1 MFGREK
7 SLIALCVL
15 YVLFST
21 LSISLT
27 IFAQDETN
35 DAKIIER
42 YKLML
47 SRKPKEGST
56 FDRLYQF
63 YLEGP
68 GLDAMVADYKA
79 EAQAKPKNSNVQLI
93 LGHLYKRLGK
103 DTEALTAY
111 QRAVELSQNNYYPH
125 FALGKMF
132 ATLRQHENAIIEL
145 IRAVELTIQTQSTS
159 PEELTEIYKVL
170 GRSFFSRDRVEEAI
184 SAWSKIAE
192 LDPENIFARIELAD
206 LFYEQQLYPQA
217 IAQHQA
223 ILEIKK
229 DDPYQKCLSLREI
242 GKIHEDIAAY
252 QEARNRYDEA
262 LALTAPGNWLRK
274 DLQQRIIGIYAA
286 DGNWGG
292 LITYYQNKLEV
303 TPNDPELLGLLASA
317 YIENQQLDES
327 IVTFRKGLELAPTD
341 SGLRLNLITALRNAE
356 KLEEA
361 AAEYEVLTEQHP
373 DDFGIYREL
382 GKLYVQLANVD
393 KAKAVY
399 QKMIDRDPQN
409 ASTHLILAEIYTGH
423 EWMEDAVTAYQKA
436 ISLTPENLDYIEYFG
451 EFYFRQG
458 NREKA
463 VETWNQLV
471 AENKST
477 AENHD
482 RLARLLDTKKF
493 PAEAIDA
500 SRKAVE
506 LMPNAYR
513 YREALAKR
521 LMKNEKYEE
530 ALTEYAEAEKLAPN
544 AFFAEQMGDQ
554 RIEIYRRQ
562 GTLLDQI
569 GTVEEQLEKQKRNA
583 EGAFGLQMRL
593 AKMYL
598 KLGNITYGLEVLLE
612 AKALRPD
619 DIVVNRRLAEV
630 YTKQKRQ
637 DDANAIYTHLIE
649 IDTANAREYYANIA
663 RAHLNTMDFEAATE
677 AAKQVVAHSP
687 RNPEGHQL
695 LAQIAKG
702 SGNYG
707 TAIVSLKQ
715 AIRLR
720 TDATDI
726 RTELASIYKLSGNL
740 RQALDQYWQCWKL
753 SDSVSDKLAFVKP
766 LSELYYD
773 LGQHNEFEEKLKQL
787 SKVDTSSVAPVLAL
801 ANIYE
806 DIGDLSNAKFQ
817 LARALDRQPD
827 NQNLL
832 EQLVKINTDLGNIED
847 ALNYQQQL
855 VKAHPNAVHQ
865 QKLGEL
871 LYDAGREQ
879 EAIQAW
885 TKLIHAKNQT
895 LEAEIKLSNLLI
907 RHGLLEEALLTLD
920 RAAEK
925 ATDAIDIYKIGA
937 MLVEMN
943 ELERAEPHFQRILEM
958 PMPQAKPGSATTTT
972 HIPHGT
978 PYTPYVPYALTTIS
992 MGKLNLPRNL
1002 VNQIQRQSYYYSGRS
1017 TQTWQ
1022 PNSFEEAQA
1031 GALVQL
1037 TTIAQKQGKLN
1048 ELIEQYEANATAN
1061 PKDIK
1066 TLETLLQVYT
1076 LFNNYKKVNEI
1087 AEQLL
1092 SVSPKD
1098 PAYQSMRLNL
1108 LTQQNVDYETWKV
1121 HYDKMTA
1128 LTPDARTWL
1137 AINYASISFY
1147 TGRMANAEK
1156 VISELENMKVTDLSA
1171 GLMLVP
1177 ILAELNKMDQ
1187 AEKILAQIRIP
1198 INQANTQTS
1207 SIGAPYFPMQQQGFH
1222 SQIYSTLAIAYLNN
1236 GQTEKAI
1243 EHFWT
1248 HLERT
1253 KPKTTNSK
1261 RVSPLTYASYS
1272 SGGYTPVQSS
1282 FPSPTVYY
1290 NQDRLRSL
1298 QQFFNTMLIKDQQ
1311 EVLYSKLQAKLD
1323 ATNGKDRMYPGL
1335 ALSYC
1340 YWWAG
1345 KRNKAQVVLS
1355 ALQKE
1360 FTNDLSLKLNTC
1372 FVSMNIGEHKTALT
1386 LLKELVEAD
1395 PRNRRQYNQMMLQLA
1410 VYTGDTVTIR
1420 ELMTKLLN
1428 SPSGTRELYQF
1439 SQKLQNAGLTQF
1451 ALAVAKK
1458 AVDMSKGE
1466 RDPNF
1471 LMQLSRHL
1479 ERLGRQQDAARLA
1492 ERALRFANQR
1502 DRHGQ
1507 TLHQWN
1513 IQHAS
1518 RLVKNTSVVQNR
1530 EPKLLEAAQKN
1541 PNSFRAQL
1549 NLANYYER
1557 SKQFPKASKAFEAA
1571 LALRPKDST
1580 TRHQYAQ
1587 MLQQSGDVNKAV
1599 DQYNILIKENPN
1611 ALGYNSNRV
1620 IDAFLVA
1627 GKVNELLSLTKE
1639 LIAPSV
1645 GQSTAIN
1652 FVRST
1657 AQHFLRHNDPKAAV
1671 EIYEKMIKVNPND
1684 VYIYKNLVSAYEKL
1698 GETEKA
1704 MQFLRESME
1713 NTNQLNSPH
1722 PFAQVETILQLIELY
1737 KKLGKLKEL
1746 ATEYEAKLAK
1756 KPDDPLLIFPVALIK
1771 IGLNDL
1777 EGSDPLVEQLFENTL
1792 LIVNLEW
1799 ANLLAGAYRSAGDK
1813 DREIR
1818 VLEIA
1823 TQKVNPQNSWGLP
1836 ESYRQLGTAY
1846 MQKGGKI
1853 KGQDTFRKMG
1863 AILMSGGGVYGYWE
1877 KERLAQTYMQYA
1889 MWNDAAALFTDIS
1902 NDLSANQSSREQAQ
1916 RQLMMIKQ
1924 VRRGLTATT
1933 QSPQKTQEM
1942 NIGSQKALAQQY
1954 IRNNKTKE
1962 AIQIY
1967 EQITKAMPEDFES
1980 RSQLAS
1986 LYSRERQHDKAL
1998 KTWEALLKADPENS
2012 RYQDGIINAYRAS
2025 SKISEALELA
2035 QNYLT
2040 AEPQNSAHHARI
2052 ARLYSSDGQVEKAIA
2067 AYKKS
2072 IELKPGDRRIYEDLA
2087 RLYTQN
2093 NEFDDAEETYKE
2105 AIKFAE
2111 RDWDKEHFERQLME
2125 LYRRQGKLDQI
2136 LKDAE
2141 EKGTLTLKMQ
2151 TEIAKQYKDKG
2162 ESQKAIT
2169 AYRKALTLATQDHER
2184 RNISLQLMEEYAK
2197 VGEDKLVLEL
2207 FETAYNPNSISLGG
2221 KSIRSSGT
2229 SITAIRFGN
2238 DSVRDKLIKTYQ
2250 DQGKLEKL
2258 QSFFEERLKSK
2269 PKNIAVLQI
2278 LSDIYRN
2285 THNYKKAAEIY
2296 QTLSDV
2302 QPNNIR
2308 SYYYAAASLNR
2319 TEQSE
2324 LAKQFL
2330 NRGEAALSSSNYRN
2344 DMLVHVALAI
2354 ICLEGD
2360 MPDQAVKYAEQAVTK
2375 GTGGDIFRDGVYGL
2389 LGKCYFAT
2397 KQYEEAANAYQQLA
2411 NITRS
2416 DWKRKEAEK
2425 AIQRAYREG
2434 NLHETRIPK
2443 LVKMA
2448 EENPDD
2454 PDVRLSLAK
2463 SYESSNQV
2471 DEAIAQ
2477 YEKLSELQPDTSE
2490 WHKTIGDLYQRSRET
2505 HGAERIA
2512 KVSAAYEKAIKLE
2525 PNSYQLY
2532 DKLGQIYTQGSELE
2546 KADAV
2551 YRRALDAQLN
2561 EYEYN
2566 RVISAIWTLYDSQ
2579 KQQEKGIAVLEEL
2592 KPKLQTSSTLHELLA
2607 EAYKNVNETEKSELA
2622 RSQWLEIRQKQVSKR
2637 QYHRDYNGLAEQLLN
2652 LNIYP
2657 DVALDYAQRAIKAGD
2672 NPKYGLTLGMAYLAN
2687 EQYDE
2692 ALEQLKSSLNTIK
2705 PKDIESQLLSRISAV
2720 GKNAQDKERFTE
2732 MVAQLVNAI
2741 PDNLTN
2747 QLKTNLALAKFCR
2760 EHGLTEIAKTY
2771 IDKTGFIPENEWF
2784 YLGPFDNTKGVGYNT
2799 TYIPESTKVF
2809 DTTTK
2814 YDGVNG
2820 HVSWQK
2826 IADDTFD
2833 GFIDFGGNDNWYT
2846 GYARTTVISPDERKA
2861 QILFDSDDQG
2871 KIWLNEKKMYAH
2883 RRNRGAVVDR
2893 RIVPVKLMAGEN
2905 TILVKV
2911 CNETS
2916 PWGFY
2921 LRITDSDGNPFKD
2934 LKFGSSE
2941 EK

>member
-1 MFGREK
+1 MFGRKK
-7 SLIALCVL
+7 SSIALCVL
-15 YVLFST
+15 YILFFSLST
-21 LSISLT
+21 SSIIL
-27 IFAQDETN
+27 AQDETN

-47 SRKPKEGST
+47 IQKPKEGSV

-68 GLDAMVADYKA
+68 GLDAMVTDYNA
-79 EAQAKPKNSNVQLI
+79 EAQANPNNSNVQLI

-103 DTEALTAY
+103 DTQALTAY

-125 FALGKMF
+125 FALGKMY
-132 ATLRQHENAIIEL
+132 ATQRQHENAIVEL
-145 IRAVELTIQTQSTS
+145 TKAVELTKQVQSTS

-170 GRSFFSRDRVEEAI
+170 GRSYFRRDKVEEAI
-184 SAWSKIAE
+184 STWSKIAE
-192 LDPENIFARIELAD
+192 LDLEDIFARIELAD
-206 LFYEQQLYPQA
+206 LFHEQKLYPQA

-229 DDPYQKCLSLREI
+229 DDPYRRCLSLREI
-242 GKIHEDIAAY
+242 GKIHEDTGTYEAA
-252 QEARNRYDEA
+252 RKHYDEA

-286 DGNWGG
+286 DGNWEG
-292 LITYYQNKLEV
+292 LITYYQNKLET
-303 TPNDPELLGLLASA
+303 TPNEPELLGLLASA

-327 IVTFRKGLELAPTD
+327 ITTYRKGLELAPTD

-361 AAEYEVLTEQHP
+361 ATEYEVLTEQQP

-399 QKMIDRDPQN
+399 QRMIDRDPQN

-423 EWMEDAVTAYQKA
+423 EWMEDAVTAYQNA
-436 ISLTPENLDYIEYFG
+436 ISLAPDNLDFIEYFG

-458 NREKA
+458 NREQA
-463 VETWNQLV
+463 VQTWNQMV
-471 AENKST
+471 ADNKSN

-482 RLARLLDTKKF
+482 RLARLLGAKKF
-493 PAEAIDA
+493 PTQAIEA

-521 LMKNEKYEE
+521 LMENQEYED

-569 GTVEEQLEKQKRNA
+569 GTVEEQLKKQTDNVEETFA
-583 EGAFGLQMRL
+583 LQMRL

-619 DIVVNRRLAEV
+619 HIVVNRRLAEV
-630 YTKQKRQ
+630 YTQQNRQ

-649 IDTANAREYYANIA
+649 IDSANAREYYANIA

-702 SGNYG
+702 SGNYD
-707 TAIVSLKQ
+707 TAIASLKQ

-773 LGQHNEFEEKLKQL
+773 LGQHNEFQEKLKQL

-817 LARALDRQPD
+817 LARALDRQSD
-827 NQNLL
+827 NQELL
-832 EQLVKINTDLGNIED
+832 EQLVKINTDLGNIDD

-879 EAIQAW
+879 EAVQAW

-920 RAAEK
+920 RAGEK
-925 ATDAIDIYKIGA
+925 ATDAKDIYKIGA

-958 PMPQAKPGSATTTT
+958 PTPQTKPGSATTTT
-972 HIPHGT
+972 HIPHAT
-978 PYTPYVPYALTTIS
+978 PYMPYAFTTIN

-1002 VNQIQRQSYYYSGRS
+1002 LNQIQRQPHYYSGRS

-1022 PNSFEEAQA
+1022 PNSFEDAQA

-1048 ELIEQYEANATAN
+1048 KLIEQYETNAAAN

-1066 TLETLLQVYT
+1066 TLETLFQIYT
-1076 LFNNYKKVNEI
+1076 LFNNSKKVNEI
-1087 AEQLL
+1087 TEQLL
-1092 SVSPKD
+1092 SISPND
-1098 PAYQSMRLNL
+1098 PAYQRMRLNQ
-1108 LTQQNVDYETWKV
+1108 LTQQKIDYETWKT
-1121 HYDKMTA
+1121 HFDKMTA
-1128 LTPDARTWL
+1128 LTPGARTWL

-1147 TGRMANAEK
+1147 TGRTENAEK
-1156 VISELENMKVTDLSA
+1156 VLSELENMKVTDLNA

-1177 ILAELNKMDQ
+1177 ILAELGKMDQ
-1187 AEKILAQIRIP
+1187 AEKMLAQIRIP
-1198 INQANTQTS
+1198 VNQANPQTS
-1207 SIGAPYFPMQQQGFH
+1207 PIGVPYFPMQRHGFH

-1243 EHFWT
+1243 ELFWM

-1282 FPSPTVYY
+1282 FPSPTIYY

-1298 QQFFNTMLIKDQQ
+1298 QQFFNTVLIKNQQ
-1311 EVLYSKLQAKLD
+1311 EVLYSKLQAELD
-1323 ATNGKDRMYPGL
+1323 ASNGRDRMYPGL

-1340 YWWAG
+1340 YWWAA
-1345 KRNKAQVVLS
+1345 KRNKAQEMLS

-1372 FVSMNIGEHKTALT
+1372 FVSMNVGEHKTALT

-1395 PRNRRQYNQMMLQLA
+1395 PRNRRQYNQMMFQLA
-1410 VYTGDTVTIR
+1410 VYTGDTVIIR

-1479 ERLGRQQDAARLA
+1479 EKLGRQQDAAQLA
-1492 ERALRFANQR
+1492 ERALRFGNQR
-1502 DRHGQ
+1502 DRYGQ

-1513 IQHAS
+1513 MQHAS
-1518 RLVKNTSVVQNR
+1518 RLIRNTSGVQNR
-1530 EPKLLEAAQKN
+1530 EPKLLEAAENN

-1549 NLANYYER
+1549 NLANFYER
-1557 SKQFPKASKAFEAA
+1557 NKQYQNASKAYEAA

-1580 TRHQYAQ
+1580 VRQQYAQ

-1599 DQYNILIKENPN
+1599 DQYNILIKENPS
-1611 ALGYNSNRV
+1611 ALGYNSHRV
-1620 IDAFLVA
+1620 IDAFSNA
-1627 GKVNELLSLTKE
+1627 GKINELVSYSKE
-1639 LIAPSV
+1639 MIAPSFGSF
-1645 GQSTAIN
+1645 GQGTALS
-1652 FVRST
+1652 FAQGV
-1657 AQHFLRHNDPKAAV
+1657 AQHLLRHNNPKAAV
-1671 EIYEKMIKVNPND
+1671 EIYEKIIKVIPNN
-1684 VYIYKNLVSAYEKL
+1684 VYLYTQLISAYENV

-1704 MQFLRESME
+1704 MQLLRESME
-1713 NTNQLNSPH
+1713 NTHLLNATQ
-1722 PFAQVETILQLIELY
+1722 PFAQVEFILKLIELY
-1737 KKLGKLKEL
+1737 KKSGKLKEL
-1746 ATEYEAKLAK
+1746 ATEYEVKLAE
-1756 KPDDPLLIFPVALIK
+1756 KPNDPLLIFPVALIK

-1777 EGSDPLVEQLFENTL
+1777 EGSDPLVEQLFKNTL
-1792 LIVNLEW
+1792 LIANLEW
-1799 ANLLAGAYRSAGDK
+1799 ANLLAEAYKSAGDR
-1813 DREIR
+1813 DREIH

-1823 TQKVNPQNSWGLP
+1823 TQKVNPQNSWGLT
-1836 ESYRQLGTAY
+1836 ESYRKLGTAY
-1846 MQKGGKI
+1846 MQKGEKT

-1863 AILMSGGGVYGYWE
+1863 AILMSGGGTHGYWE
-1877 KERLAQTYMQYA
+1877 KERLAQTFMQYA
-1889 MWNDAAALFTDIS
+1889 MWDDAEALFTDIS
-1902 NDLSANQSSREQAQ
+1902 NNLSANQSSREQAQ

-1924 VRRGLTATT
+1924 MQRGLTATT
-1933 QSPQKTQEM
+1933 QSPQKTQNM
-1942 NIGSQKALAQQY
+1942 NIGSQKALAQQHT
-1954 IRNNKTKE
+1954 RNNKIKE
-1962 AIQIY
+1962 AIQID
-1967 EQITKAMPEDFES
+1967 EQIVKQMPEDFES

-2012 RYQDGIINAYRAS
+2012 RYQDGLINAYRAS
-2025 SKISEALELA
+2025 GKISEALELA

-2052 ARLYSSDGQVEKAIA
+2052 ARLYSSDGQVEKAID

-2072 IELKPGDRRIYEDLA
+2072 IELKPGDRQIYENLA

-2093 NEFDDAEETYKE
+2093 NEFDAAEETYKE

-2111 RDWDKEHFERQLME
+2111 RDWDKEHFERQLMD
-2125 LYRRQGKLDQI
+2125 LYRRQGKLEEV

-2169 AYRKALTLATQDHER
+2169 AYQKALTLATQDHER
-2184 RNISLQLMEEYAK
+2184 RNISLQLMAEYAK
-2197 VGEDKLVLEL
+2197 LGEDKSVLEL

-2221 KSIRSSGT
+2221 KSIRSSGM

-2238 DSVRDKLIKTYQ
+2238 DSIRDDLIKTYQ
-2250 DQGKLEKL
+2250 DQGKLDKL

-2269 PKNIAVLQI
+2269 PRDIAALQI
-2278 LSDIYRN
+2278 LSDIYRRA
-2285 THNYKKAAEIY
+2285 HKHKKAAEIS
-2296 QTLSDV
+2296 QTLSEV
-2302 QPNNIR
+2302 QSNNIR
-2308 SYYYAAASLNR
+2308 SYYYAAAALNK
-2319 TEQSE
+2319 TGQPE

-2330 NRGEAALSSSNYRN
+2330 NRGEAAFSSSNYRN

-2354 ICLEGD
+2354 ICLEGE

-2375 GTGGDIFRDGVYGL
+2375 GSGGDIFKDGAYGL
-2389 LGKCYFAT
+2389 LGRCYFET

-2463 SYESSNQV
+2463 SYESSDQV
-2471 DEAIAQ
+2471 DEAIKQ
-2477 YEKLSELQPDTSE
+2477 YEKLIELQPDTSE

-2505 HGAERIA
+2505 HGTERLA
-2512 KVSAAYEKAIKLE
+2512 KVTAAYQKAIKLE
-2525 PNSYQLY
+2525 PNTYQLY
-2532 DKLGQIYTQGSELE
+2532 EKLGQIYTQGSELE
-2546 KADAV
+2546 QAESV

-2566 RVISAIWTLYDSQ
+2566 RIISAIWALYDSQ

-2592 KPKLQTSSTLHELLA
+2592 KPKMPTSSTLHELLA
-2607 EAYKNVNETEKSELA
+2607 DAYKNVGNTEKSELV
-2622 RSQWLEIRQKQVSKR
+2622 RSQWLEIRQKQVNKR
-2637 QYHRDYNGLAEQLLN
+2637 QYHRDFNTLAEQLLN

-2657 DVALDYAQRAIKAGD
+2657 EVALDYAQRAIKTGD
-2672 NPKYGLTLGMAYLAN
+2672 NPKYGLTLGMAHLAN

-2692 ALEQLKSSLNTIK
+2692 ALAQLKSSLNTIK
-2705 PKDIESQLLSRISAV
+2705 PKDMENQLLSRISAF

-2732 MVAQLVNAI
+2732 MVAQLINAI
-2741 PDNLTN
+2741 SDNSTN
-2747 QLKTNLALAKFCR
+2747 ELKTNLALAKFCR

-2771 IDKTGFIPENEWF
+2771 IDKTGFIPESAWLF
-2784 YLGPFDNTKGVGYNT
+2784 LGPFDNTKGVGYNT
-2799 TYIPESTKVF
+2799 TYIPENEKQF

-2814 YDGVNG
+2814 YDGING
-2820 HVSWQK
+2820 KVSWQK
-2826 IADDTFD
+2826 IADETYD
-2833 GFIDFGGNDNWYT
+2833 GFIDFGADDNWHT
-2846 GYARTTVISPDERKA
+2846 GYALTTIFSPDERKA
-2861 QILFDSDDQG
+2861 QFLFDSDDQG
-2871 KIWLNEKKMYAH
+2871 KIWLNGKKMYAH
-2883 RRNRGAVVDR
+2883 RRNRGAVIDR
-2893 RIVPVKLMAGEN
+2893 RAIPVTLVAGKN

-2911 CNETS
+2911 CNETL

-2934 LKFGSSE
+2934 LKFNNSE

>member
-7 SLIALCVL
+7 SSIVFCVL
-15 YVLFST
+15 SILFYI
-21 LSISLT
+21 LSISPIIL
-27 IFAQDETN
+27 AQEETN

-47 SRKPKEGST
+47 SRNPKEGSA

-68 GLDAMVADYKA
+68 GLDAMVADYKT
-79 EAQAKPKNSNVQLI
+79 EAQAKPEDSNFQLI

-125 FALGKMF
+125 FALGKMY

-145 IRAVELTIQTQSTS
+145 TKAVELTEQTQSTS
-159 PEELTEIYKVL
+159 PEELTKIYKVL
-170 GRSFFSRDRVEEAI
+170 GRSYFSRDKVKEAI
-184 SAWSKIAE
+184 SVWSKIAE

-206 LFYEQQLYPQA
+206 LFYEQNLYPQA
-217 IAQHQA
+217 IAQHKA

-229 DDPYQKCLSLREI
+229 DDPYRKCLSLREI
-242 GKIHEDIAAY
+242 GKIHEDTGAY
-252 QEARNRYDEA
+252 EEARKHYDEA
-262 LALTAPGNWLRK
+262 LTLTAPGNWLRK
-274 DLQQRIIGIYAA
+274 DLQQRIIDIYAA
-286 DGNWGG
+286 DGNWEG
-292 LITYYQNKLEV
+292 LIGYYQTKLE
-303 TPNDPELLGLLASA
+303 TSPNDPELLGLLAA
-317 YIENQQLDES
+317 AFIENQQLDES
-327 IVTFRKGLELAPTD
+327 ITTYRKGLELAPTD

-356 KLEEA
+356 KFEEA
-361 AAEYEVLTEQHP
+361 AAEYEVLIEQHP

-382 GKLYVQLANVD
+382 GKLYVQLENVD

-399 QKMIDRDPQN
+399 QKMIDRNPQN
-409 ASTHLILAEIYTGH
+409 ASTYLILAEIYTGH
-423 EWMEDAVTAYQKA
+423 EWVEDAVTAYQKA
-436 ISLTPENLDYIEYFG
+436 IALASENLDYIEYFG

-458 NREKA
+458 DREKA
-463 VETWNQLV
+463 VETWNQMV
-471 AENKST
+471 VKDKST

-493 PAEAIDA
+493 PSKAIEA
-500 SRKAVE
+500 SRKAVA
-506 LMPNAYR
+506 LIPDAYR
-513 YREALAKR
+513 YRETLAKR
-521 LMKNEKYEE
+521 LMKNGKYED

-544 AFFAEQMGDQ
+544 AFFAEQMADQ

-562 GTLLDQI
+562 GTLVAQI
-569 GTVEEQLEKQKRNA
+569 ETVEDQLKKQTGNA
-583 EGAFGLQMRL
+583 EATFALQMRL

-612 AKALRPD
+612 AKTLRPN
-619 DIVVNRRLAEV
+619 DIVVNRRLSEV
-630 YTKQKRQ
+630 YTKQNRQ
-637 DDANAIYTHLIE
+637 NEANVIYTHLIE
-649 IDTANAREYYANIA
+649 IDSANAREYYANIA
-663 RAHLNTMDFEAATE
+663 RAHLNTMDFKAATE

-702 SGNYG
+702 AGNYD
-707 TAIVSLKQ
+707 TAITSLKQ

-720 TDATDI
+720 PDATDI
-726 RTELASIYKLSGNL
+726 RMELAKTYKLSGNL

-753 SDSVSDKLAFVKP
+753 SVSVSDKLAFVKP

-801 ANIYE
+801 ANIYQ

-827 NQNLL
+827 NQDLL
-832 EQLVKINTDLGNIED
+832 EQLVKVSTELGNMED
-847 ALNYQQQL
+847 ALNYQQLL
-855 VKAHPNAVHQ
+855 VDAHPNAAHQ

-871 LYDAGREQ
+871 LYDVGREQ
-879 EAIQAW
+879 EAVQAW

-895 LEAEIKLSNLLI
+895 LEAEIKLSHLLI

-937 MLVEMN
+937 LLVEMN

-958 PMPQAKPGSATTTT
+958 PTPPAKPSVATATT
-972 HIPHGT
+972 HIPHAT
-978 PYTPYVPYALTTIS
+978 PYMPYAPTTIS
-992 MGKLNLPRNL
+992 MGKLNIPRNL
-1002 VNQIQRQSYYYSGRS
+1002 VYQIQGQPYYSGRS
-1017 TQTWQ
+1017 AATWQ

-1048 ELIEQYEANATAN
+1048 ELIEQYEANAAAH

-1076 LFNNYKKVNEI
+1076 LFNNSEKVNEI
-1087 AEQLL
+1087 TEHLL
-1092 SVSPKD
+1092 SISPND
-1098 PAYQSMRLNL
+1098 PAYQSMRLNQ
-1108 LTQQNVDYETWKV
+1108 LTQQNVDYETWKAD
-1121 HYDKMTA
+1121 YDKMTA

-1147 TGRMANAEK
+1147 TGKIANAEK
-1156 VISELENMKVTDLSA
+1156 VFSELENMEVTDLRA

-1177 ILAELNKMDQ
+1177 ILAELGKMDQ
-1187 AEKILAQIRIP
+1187 VEKILAQIRIP
-1198 INQANTQTS
+1198 AHQTNTPTVPT
-1207 SIGAPYFPMQQQGFH
+1207 GMPYIPMQQQGFQ

-1243 EHFWT
+1243 EHFWA

-1261 RVSPLTYASYS
+1261 RVASLTYASYS

-1282 FPSPTVYY
+1282 FPSPTIYY
-1290 NQDRLRSL
+1290 NRDRLLFL
-1298 QQFFNTMLIKDQQ
+1298 QQFFNTVLIRNHQ
-1311 EVLYSKLQAKLD
+1311 EVLYSKLQAEFD
-1323 ATNGKDRMYPGL
+1323 AANESARIYPGL

-1345 KRNKAQVVLS
+1345 KRNEAQEILS

-1360 FTNDLSLKLNTC
+1360 FPNDLTLKLNTC
-1372 FVSMNIGEHKTALT
+1372 FVSMNVGEHKTALT
-1386 LLKELVEAD
+1386 LLKEMIEAD
-1395 PRNRRQYNQMMLQLA
+1395 PRNRRQYNQLMFQLA

-1451 ALAVAKK
+1451 ALAIAKK

-1471 LMQLSRHL
+1471 LMQLSQHL
-1479 ERLGRQQDAARLA
+1479 ERLGRRQDAARLA
-1492 ERALRFANQR
+1492 ERALQFANQR

-1507 TLHQWN
+1507 TMHQWN
-1513 IQHAS
+1513 FQHAS
-1518 RLVKNTSVVQNR
+1518 RLVSNTPTVQNR

-1549 NLANYYER
+1549 NLAKFYER
-1557 SKQFPKASKAFEAA
+1557 AKQYQKASNAFEAA

-1580 TRHQYAQ
+1580 TRQQYAQ
-1587 MLQQSGDVNKAV
+1587 MLQQSGPV
-1599 DQYNILIKENPN
+1599 DKVVEQYTVLIKKNPS
-1611 ALGYNSNRV
+1611 ALGYNTHRI
-1620 IDAFLVA
+1620 IDAFSNA
-1627 GKVNELLSLTKE
+1627 GKINELISFTKE
-1639 LIAPSV
+1639 MIAPSF
-1645 GQSTAIN
+1645 GQNAALD
-1652 FVRST
+1652 FARRV
-1657 AQHFLRHNDPKAAV
+1657 AQHLLRHNNPKAAV
-1671 EIYEKMIKVNPND
+1671 EIYEKIIKVNPND
-1684 VYIYKNLVSAYEKL
+1684 RYTYTQLISAYENV

-1713 NTNQLNSPH
+1713 NTNLLNATQ
-1722 PFAQVETILQLIELY
+1722 PFAQVELTLKLIELY
-1737 KKLGKLKEL
+1737 KKSGKLKEL
-1746 ATEYEAKLAK
+1746 ATEYEEKLSQE
-1756 KPDDPLLIFPVALIK
+1756 PNDPLLMFPVALMK
-1771 IGLNDL
+1771 IGLNNFED
-1777 EGSDPLVEQLFENTL
+1777 SDPLVEQLFKNTL
-1792 LIVNLEW
+1792 LVVNLEW
-1799 ANLLAGAYRSAGDK
+1799 ANVLADAYRSAGDR

-1836 ESYRQLGTAY
+1836 ESYRKLGTAY
-1846 MQKGGKI
+1846 MQKGEKI

-1863 AILMSGGGVYGYWE
+1863 AIFMSGGGGHGYWE
-1877 KERLAQTYMQYA
+1877 IERLAQTYMQYA
-1889 MWNDAAALFTDIS
+1889 MWDDAAALYTEIS
-1902 NDLSANQSSREQAQ
+1902 NNLSANRSSREQAQ

-1924 VRRGLTATT
+1924 MQRGLTATT
-1933 QSPQKTQEM
+1933 RSSQKTENM
-1942 NIGSQKALAQQY
+1942 DIGAQKALAEQHLH
-1954 IRNNKTKE
+1954 RGEHNK
-1962 AIQIY
+1962 AIQIF
-1967 EQITKAMPEDFES
+1967 ERIVKQMPEDFES
-1980 RSQLAS
+1980 RSELAS
-1986 LYSRERQHDKAL
+1986 LYSRQKLHDKAL
-1998 KTWEALLKADPENS
+1998 ETWNALLKADPENS
-2012 RYQDGIINAYRAS
+2012 KYQDGLINAYRAS
-2025 SKISEALELA
+2025 GKINEALELA
-2035 QNYLT
+2035 QKYLEV
-2040 AEPQNSAHHARI
+2040 EPTSSVHHVRI
-2052 ARLYSSDGQVEKAIA
+2052 ARLYAADGQVENAIA
-2067 AYKKS
+2067 AYKKT
-2072 IELKPGDRRIYEDLA
+2072 IELKPGDRQIYENLA
-2087 RLYTQN
+2087 RLYIQK
-2093 NEFDDAEETYKE
+2093 NEFDAAEEIYKE
-2105 AIKFAE
+2105 AIKYAE
-2111 RDWDKEHFERQLME
+2111 RDWDKERIERQLMD
-2125 LYRRQGKLDQI
+2125 LYRRQGKLEEM

-2169 AYRKALTLATQDHER
+2169 AYKKALTLATQDHER
-2184 RNISLQLMEEYAK
+2184 RNISFQLMEEYAK
-2197 VGEDKLVLEL
+2197 IGEDKLVLEQ

-2221 KSIRSSGT
+2221 KSITSSGT

-2238 DSVRDKLIKTYQ
+2238 DNVRDNLIKTYQ
-2250 DQGKLEKL
+2250 DQGKLDKL
-2258 QSFFEERLKSK
+2258 QSIFEERLKSK
-2269 PKNIAVLQI
+2269 PKNITVLQI

-2285 THNYKKAAEIY
+2285 THDHKKAAEIY

-2319 TEQSE
+2319 TGQSE

-2344 DMLVHVALAI
+2344 DMLVHAAFAI

-2360 MPDQAVKYAEQAVTK
+2360 MPEQAVKYAEQAVAK
-2375 GTGGDIFRDGVYGL
+2375 GTGGGDIFRDGVYGL
-2389 LGKCYFAT
+2389 LGRCYFAT

-2505 HGAERIA
+2505 HGAERLA
-2512 KVSAAYEKAIKLE
+2512 KVTAAYEKAIKLE
-2525 PNSYQLY
+2525 PNTYQLY
-2532 DKLGQIYTQGSELE
+2532 EKLGQIYTQGSELE
-2546 KADAV
+2546 QAESV
-2551 YRRALDAQLN
+2551 YRRALDAQLD

-2566 RVISAIWTLYDSQ
+2566 RVINAIWSLYDSQ
-2579 KQQEKGIAVLEEL
+2579 TQREKGIAVLEEL
-2592 KPKLQTSSTLHELLA
+2592 KPKMPTSSTLHELLA
-2607 EAYKNVNETEKSELA
+2607 DAYKNIGDTEKSELVY
-2622 RSQWLEIRQKQVSKR
+2622 SQWLEIRQKQVSKR
-2637 QYHRDYNGLAEQLLN
+2637 QYHGDFNRLAEQLLN

-2657 DVALDYAQRAIKAGD
+2657 EVALDYAQRAIKSGD
-2672 NPKYGLTLGMAYLAN
+2672 NPKYGLTLGIAYLAN
-2687 EQYDE
+2687 EQYDA

-2705 PKDIESQLLSRISAV
+2705 PKDIENQLLSRISAF
-2720 GKNAQDKERFTE
+2720 GKNAQDKEGFTE
-2732 MVAQLVNAI
+2732 MVGRLVNAI
-2741 PDNLTN
+2741 SNNSANELSSN
-2747 QLKTNLALAKFCR
+2747 IALSKFCR

-2771 IDKTGFIPENEWF
+2771 IKKTGFIPESAWLF
-2784 YLGPFDNTKGVGYNT
+2784 LGPFDNTKGVGYNT
-2799 TYIPESTKVF
+2799 TYIPEDAKQF

-2814 YDGVNG
+2814 YDAVNG
-2820 HVSWQK
+2820 QVSWQK
-2826 IADDTFD
+2826 IADDTYD
-2833 GFIDFGGNDNWYT
+2833 GFIDFGADDNWYT
-2846 GYARTTVISPDERKA
+2846 GYAWVTVISPDERKA
-2861 QILFDSDDQG
+2861 QFLFDSDDQG
-2871 KIWLNEKKMYAH
+2871 KVWLNGKKMYAH
-2883 RRNRGAVVDR
+2883 RRARGAVIDR
-2893 RIVPVKLMAGEN
+2893 RSIPVTLMAGKN
-2905 TILVKV
+2905 SILVKV
-2911 CNETS
+2911 CNETL

-2921 LRITDSDGNPFKD
+2921 LRITDSDGDPFND
-2934 LKFGSSE
+2934 LTFSNSAE
-2941 EK
+2941 N